1 MTLGLTLS
9 ELRALVEE
17 AKGVLS
23 AEPAV
28 LRVDVGKV
36 LVIGDLHGDLES
48 LESSLELVDRYDVL
62 IFLGDFV
69 DRGPHQLEVLAEL
82 MRAKVEFRDRV
93 LLIRGNHETAQ
104 MNYAYGFYHVV
115 ARRFGA
121 GAYGLVAEL
130 FSELPIFAV
139 VNGETMAVH
148 GGIPRGVRSVG
159 ELMGVRKQGE
169 DLEDDVVVQMLWND
183 PDESIEDFGPSWRG
197 PGIYTY
203 GRRAVASF
211 LSASGLKRIVR
222 AHEPDPDGLR
232 YSFGGSVITVFSCRH
247 YGISPAALELG
258 PDGPR
263 RVQL

>member
-9 ELRALVEE
+9 ELRSIVEE

-28 LRVDVGKV
+28 LRVRASRV
-36 LVIGDLHGDLES
+36 LAVGDLHGDIES
-48 LESSLELVDRYDVL
+48 LESSLELMDQYDAL
-62 IFLGDFV
+62 LFLGDFV
-69 DRGPHQLEVLAEL
+69 DRGPYQLEVLVEL
-82 MRAKVEFRDRV
+82 MRAKVESRDRV
-93 LLIRGNHETAQ
+93 LLIRGNHETAT
-104 MNYAYGFYHVV
+104 MNHAYGFYHVV

-121 GAYGLVAEL
+121 GAYGLVADL

-148 GGIPRGVRSVG
+148 GGIPRGVGSVG
-159 ELMGVRKQGE
+159 ELMDVRKQGE
-169 DLEDDVVVQMLWND
+169 DLEDDVVIQMLWND

-203 GRRAVASF
+203 GRRAVSRF

-222 AHEPDPDGLR
+222 AHEPELNGLR
-232 YSFGGSVITVFSCRH
+232 FSFGGSVVTVFSCRH

-258 PDGPR
+258 PDGPK